1 MPLDV
6 FQLRE
11 TVVNEYQDYVR
22 SFVRVLDDRIDE
34 YVNSRL
40 EQGELWPE
48 AVLQLNPAFE
58 MDQTL
63 RELAQAGIL
72 APDTARFFGPDLK
85 LYRHQRDA
93 IDLALRD
100 ESYVVT
106 TGSGSGKSLTYLV
119 VSHVRNR
126 RDRAGEVWIGRPGC

>member
-34 YVNSRL
+34 YVKTRL

-48 AVLQLNPAFE
+48 AVLQLNPCV
-58 MDQTL
+58 L
-63 RELAQAGIL
+63 R
-72 APDTARFFGPDLK
+72 
-85 LYRHQRDA
+85 
-93 IDLALRD
+93 
-100 ESYVVT
+100 
-106 TGSGSGKSLTYLV
+106 
-119 VSHVRNR
+119 
-126 RDRAGEVWIGRPGC
+126 WMRP

>member
-1 MPLDV
+1 MSLDV

-22 SFVRVLDDRIDE
+22 SFVRVLDDRIDK

-40 EQGELWPE
+40 DQGELWPE

-63 RELAQAGIL
+63 GELAQAGIL
-72 APDTARFFGPDLK
+72 APDTARFFGPGP
-85 LYRHQRDA
+85 
-93 IDLALRD
+93 
-100 ESYVVT
+100 EVVPAPAR
-106 TGSGSGKSLTYLV
+106 G
-119 VSHVRNR
+119 H
-126 RDRAGEVWIGRPGC
+126 

>member
-6 FQLRE
+6 FQFRA
-11 TVVNEYQDYVR
+11 TVVKEYKDYVR

-34 YVNSRL
+34 FVNSRL

-58 MDQTL
+58 MNQTL
-63 RELAQAGIL
+63 GELAQVGIL
-72 APDTARFFGPDLK
+72 APETARFFGPDRK

-93 IDLALRD
+93 IDFGL
-100 ESYVVT
+100 
-106 TGSGSGKSLTYLV
+106 TG
-119 VSHVRNR
+119 
-126 RDRAGEVWIGRPGC
+126 